1 MELDS
6 NIAYPSESRFLVSIF
21 QIHQLDNR
29 TFDIIL
35 SMKLRLAQ
43 LIVADDIDIN
53 FQKIKAVL
61 DVSEAEEWVAFPEG
75 MLSGYSPTDDEYID
89 KLSWEKIRKYK
100 SEIAEIVASRKNS
113 CIFGTAY
120 KEGDNWLNAAIYMDY
135 KGNEEIYKK
144 VNLATLDRKC
154 FTAGDNLDVFGDKI
168 KFGIQICRDNAFP
181 EQWKVLKRKGAQV
194 VFHINNAIKENDLNR
209 IHVLISRAFE
219 NQYFVVSIN
228 NAAKPQTLPSMVIS
242 SFGEVIFESEPQKE
256 SVDIVEIDLSEVKSD
271 YLEQE
276 RRDVVEVVYKK

>member
-1 MELDS
+1 
-6 NIAYPSESRFLVSIF
+6 
-21 QIHQLDNR
+21 
-29 TFDIIL
+29 
-35 SMKLRLAQ
+35 MKLRLAQ
-43 LIVADDIDIN
+43 LIIANDIDIN

-61 DVSEAEEWVAFPEG
+61 KTSEAGEWITFPEG
-75 MLSGYSPTDDEYID
+75 MLSGYFPEDDEYLG

-100 SEIAEIVASRKNS
+100 NEIAEIVTSKKNS

-120 KEGDNWLNAAIYMDY
+120 KEGNNWFNAAIYLDY
-135 KGNEEIYKK
+135 EGNEEIYKK
-144 VNLATLDRKC
+144 VNLATLDRKV

-194 VFHINNAIKENDLNR
+194 VFHINNAIKETDLNR
-209 IHVLISRAFE
+209 KHVLISRAFE

-256 SVDIVEIDLSEVKSD
+256 SVNLVEIDPSEVKLD

-276 RRDVVEVVYKK
+276 RRDVVDVVYKNKF